1 MGVFVRFVLRYE
13 MPQTNSTRILER
25 KQSKDKQAREER
37 EAETMELG
45 EAEDAKTKKVVL
57 QIR

>member
-1 MGVFVRFVLRYE
+1 MGVFVRFILRYE
-13 MPQTNSTRILER
+13 IPKTNSTRILER

-37 EAETMELG
+37 ETETMELG